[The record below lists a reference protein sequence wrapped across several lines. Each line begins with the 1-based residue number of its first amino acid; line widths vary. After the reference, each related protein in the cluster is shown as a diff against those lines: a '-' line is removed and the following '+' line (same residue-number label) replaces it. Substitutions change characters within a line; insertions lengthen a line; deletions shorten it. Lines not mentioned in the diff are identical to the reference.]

1 MGSYTHASAN
11 STQTL
16 RRGTM
21 VITKITRQGV
31 FNENLRRSLDK
42 LVADK
47 SDLHKEIEKTQWV
60 LEKTRPRRL
69 GPGFKLKPLGGVRIV
84 NSSSESELDS
94 ITPDI
99 NTSFKPFN
107 RKFKSRCAVRRQSAS
122 SESGFSSSNSS
133 YKFNKCDDEKER
145 EINRKEFLQ
154 KDGVIFNLRNNVES
168 LNRKLEQLNVE
179 NSDLKDKHFQYKLQ
193 CTELQRELQSAHEAE
208 ENLRG
213 MISKLSNIVQS
224 QDDEIARMSE
234 NIILSNQNCRCNDYR
249 EISVKLKEAEIMLSE
264 QTEVNKQLKQ
274 YLKTMLLKICE

>member
-1 MGSYTHASAN
+1 MVVWCSLKYDFWNITAQHSLAGGCWLFSPSSSSYTHASAN

-107 RKFKSRCAVRRQSAS
+107 RKFKSR
-122 SESGFSSSNSS
+122 
-133 YKFNKCDDEKER
+133 Y
-145 EINRKEFLQ
+145 
-154 KDGVIFNLRNNVES
+154 
-168 LNRKLEQLNVE
+168 
-179 NSDLKDKHFQYKLQ
+179 
-193 CTELQRELQSAHEAE
+193 
-208 ENLRG
+208 
-213 MISKLSNIVQS
+213 MIKKSMI
-224 QDDEIARMSE
+224 
-234 NIILSNQNCRCNDYR
+234 
-249 EISVKLKEAEIMLSE
+249 
-264 QTEVNKQLKQ
+264 
-274 YLKTMLLKICE
+274 